1 MAPDAAVPAHQYPTV
16 RQYMTPAPCT
26 IARNQ
31 PLTIAHRIMRE
42 HGIGH
47 LPVVDGGVVIGMLS
61 ERDVLLVESLP
72 GANPTDLR
80 VEEAMAPDPYLV
92 TPDTPVAEVARG
104 LMQRRTS
111 SAIAIEGD
119 RPVGVFTAVDALQV
133 LTDLL
138 QEK

>member
-1 MAPDAAVPAHQYPTV
+1 MVPDTAAPAHQYPTV

-31 PLTIAHRIMRE
+31 PLTIAHRTMRE

-47 LPVVDGGVVIGMLS
+47 LPVIDGGVVIGVLS

-72 GANPTDLR
+72 GANPTDVR
-80 VEEAMAPDPYLV
+80 VEEAMARDPYLV
-92 TPDTPVAEVARG
+92 TPDTPVAEVAAA
-104 LMQRRTS
+104 LMERRIS

-119 RPVGVFTAVDALQV
+119 RPVGVFTAVDALHV

-138 QEK
+138 AER